1 MHQHAP
7 LLPPHSNAV
16 PQRAQARRR
25 GGSLGSVGAGII
37 ASLLGVI
44 VREINHL
51 VVTAL
56 RQGIG
61 AFLSIAA
68 GMAVANFSD

>member
-1 MHQHAP
+1 
-7 LLPPHSNAV
+7 V

-25 GGSLGSVGAGII
+25 GSSLGSVGPGII
-37 ASLLGVI
+37 MRSLASLLGVI
-44 VREINHL
+44 PGKINHL

-56 RQGIG
+56 RRGTG

-68 GMAVANFSD
+68 GMVVARFND